1 MYKAGVGDGL
11 TVLKGIQRVQSW
23 VLVVMIGLV
32 LRASRVYK
40 AGCWWMIG
48 LVLRASSVYKAG
60 GDDWTGLKGIQC
72 VQSWMLVDDLTGL
85 KLQLSLSFLLQ

>member
-1 MYKAGVGDGL
+1 
-11 TVLKGIQRVQSW
+11 
-23 VLVVMIGLV
+23 MIGLV
-32 LRASRVYK
+32 LGHPACTKLGV
-40 AGCWWMIG
+40 
-48 LVLRASSVYKAG
+48 G